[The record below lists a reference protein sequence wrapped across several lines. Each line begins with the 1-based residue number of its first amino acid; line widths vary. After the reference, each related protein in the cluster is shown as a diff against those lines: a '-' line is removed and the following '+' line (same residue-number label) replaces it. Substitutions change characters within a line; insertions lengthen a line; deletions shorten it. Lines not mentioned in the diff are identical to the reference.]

1 MTSPPPKIEPLG
13 RLKIADA
20 IAAQM
25 GRMITSGAYESGQKL
40 PSERVLSE
48 QFGVGRSSMRE
59 ALRSLAGDGLVHIEH
74 GVGVFVAE
82 PSERRDGNTGILVV
96 GEYTVPELFEVRLP
110 LEREAA
116 GLAAARIT
124 SKEISALRVI
134 LTKASDPSTSDEEF
148 IGLDG
153 DLHRTITQ
161 AARNPLL
168 LSVMRSMEPHFF
180 TYSRQVFTL
189 DDRRSRA
196 HRGHERIVDAV
207 ALGDVGAAQQAA
219 VSHIRDVEE
228 DIVAYLDGQGRRR
241 EQDRPLP

>member
-1 MTSPPPKIEPLG
+1 MSSTPPKIEPLS

-20 IAAQM
+20 VAAQL
-25 GRMITSGAYESGQKL
+25 GRMITSGDYESGQKL
-40 PSERVLSE
+40 PAERILSE

-59 ALRSLAGDGLVHIEH
+59 ALRSLAGDGLVRIEH
-74 GVGVFVAE
+74 GVGVFVAD
-82 PSERRDGNTGILVV
+82 PSERRDGSTGILVV

-124 SKEISALRVI
+124 SKEISTLRAI
-134 LTKASDPSTSDEEF
+134 LTKAADPSTSDEEF
-148 IGLDG
+148 ISLDG

-180 TYSRQVFTL
+180 AYSRQVFTL
-189 DDRRSRA
+189 ENRRSRA
-196 HRGHERIVDAV
+196 HSGHERIVDAV

-228 DIVAYLDGQGRRR
+228 DIGAYLDAQSRRH
-241 EQDRPLP
+241 EQDRP